1 METSHLLQRDM
12 HFAMCTYM
20 ISLYRKSLHTLRF
33 ISDRCRCGIA
43 ARGPGLSR
51 SLQQTL
57 LFQVM
62 LFFDPFRSPYISVL
76 WRHLVGR
83 EAEKLWSCSKTG
95 WNVVSLSIFCWI
107 LHMDQ
112 KRSIVDVLR
121 VNFRL
126 LWTSMRAWTNI
137 TLIQSDRGGHGRTRR
152 WGLRERFLRFV
163 QWMFSLTLL
172 ELL

>member
-107 LHMDQ
+107 FSVGLTHGSEKEHRWCAACELQ
-112 KRSIVDVLR
+112 TSLNQHASLNKYNVNSVRSWR
-121 VNFRL
+121 
-126 LWTSMRAWTNI
+126 TWTNEKVRI
-137 TLIQSDRGGHGRTRR
+137 ARTIFTLRP
-152 WGLRERFLRFV
+152 V
-163 QWMFSLTLL
+163 NV
-172 ELL
+172 